1 MISRFDVTNIE
12 LSGDPLINVGRTAEG
27 HQKTPN
33 FAEKRGVAYQM
44 PRNKD
49 GF

>member
-1 MISRFDVTNIE
+1 MMRRVDVSKIE
-12 LSGDPLINVGRTAEG
+12 IGQAPLINVGRTAMG
-27 HQKTPN
+27 AQKTPN